1 MLTTPNILNILL
13 VYVPAFYFNFLC
25 VESCS
30 ALPRPNT
37 AFITLIFWQ
46 HTGLTQFVLT
56 FHFNHCFFSKWPEFK
71 DSKAKGKEI
80 PRQGEKQ
87 TNPQT
92 GAGIHSIDT
101 FSNVFSV
108 VITQKRFLPCF
119 DVLKTERER
128 TLGSGKNKYLEAQG
142 RCFPFECPAC
152 VNNLDA
158 DSLIL
163 INFKNEKGVGEKLNL
178 SKLCCLC

>member
-1 MLTTPNILNILL
+1 M
-13 VYVPAFYFNFLC
+13 
-25 VESCS
+25 
-30 ALPRPNT
+30 
-37 AFITLIFWQ
+37 LIFWQ

-92 GAGIHSIDT
+92 GAGIRSIDT
-101 FSNVFSV
+101 LSNVFSV
-108 VITQKRFLPCF
+108 VTAQKRFLPCF

-128 TLGSGKNKYLEAQG
+128 TLGSGKNKDLEA
-142 RCFPFECPAC
+142 
-152 VNNLDA
+152 
-158 DSLIL
+158 
-163 INFKNEKGVGEKLNL
+163 
-178 SKLCCLC
+178 